1 MMNQLTKQQM
11 CNIINTHYGYN
22 MQPNTWSRKEL
33 DNYLETIPG
42 YTKLCLNN

>member
-1 MMNQLTKQQM
+1 MTKQQM
-11 CNIINTHYGYN
+11 CNIINAHYGYN

-42 YTKLCLNN
+42 YTKLYLNN